1 MHKGGRVYFKEKN
14 MKIIFG
20 KKLCVNCQ
28 EKKKK
33 LNKKGIKYRY
43 FDLDTYEG
51 LAMAAYLDVNFSNNV
66 ELPIVMNVA
75 SNDLA

>member
-1 MHKGGRVYFKEKN
+1 

-20 KKLCVNCQ
+20 KKQCVNCQ
-28 EKKKK
+28 EKKKE